1 MSDEEVKMSIEA
13 KKNIQ
18 LASANIFFPV
28 EKTSHQWQ
36 ANPIPD
42 LATVVKGGGFWLELN
57 FFNTFWI
64 GFELF
69 KTTRFLS
76 KGQWT
81 YGPTLCLSIDIWV

>member
-42 LATVVKGGGFWLELN
+42 LATVVKGGGF
-57 FFNTFWI
+57 
-64 GFELF
+64 
-69 KTTRFLS
+69 
-76 KGQWT
+76 
-81 YGPTLCLSIDIWV
+81 